1 MMGKIIV
8 IEGLDG
14 SGKSTQLELL
24 KQKLSEQNTPFKYI
38 KFPDYENPSSTLV
51 RMYLAGDFGD
61 KPSDV
66 NAYAASSFY
75 AVDRYA
81 NYKTNFKEFYDNGGV
96 ILCDRYTTSNAVHQA
111 SKLSSDEIDDYLDW
125 LYDFEFNKLKI
136 PAPDV
141 VIYLDMPIEISQKLM
156 TGRYSGDEEKKDIHE
171 KDVDYLHHC
180 RTAAVYAAKKL
191 GWNVISCAQGD
202 APRSRESISQEIY
215 QIVKKEVL

>member
-1 MMGKIIV
+1 MGKIIV

-14 SGKSTQLELL
+14 SGKSTQLEML
-24 KQKLSEQNTPFKYI
+24 KQKLNSQNTPFKYI
-38 KFPDYENPSSTLV
+38 KFPDYENDSSALV

-111 SKLSSDEIDDYLDW
+111 SKLDKDQVDSYLEW

-156 TGRYSGDEEKKDIHE
+156 SNRYSGDEGKKDIHE

-180 RTAAVYAAKKL
+180 RNAAIYAAEKL
-191 GWNVISCAQGD
+191 GWNIITCAKD
-202 APRSRESISQEIY
+202 DKPRTIESISDEIY